1 VGGRATVWEG
11 LDGKAGAEV
20 EEFLAVGCGLGEPME
35 IVGYGTMPDLGVE
48 RLVLDQSGELGPLL
62 FKLLR

>member
-1 VGGRATVWEG
+1 
-11 LDGKAGAEV
+11 
-20 EEFLAVGCGLGEPME
+20 ME
-35 IVGYGTMPDLGVE
+35 IVGYGTMPDIGVE